1 MEKSN
6 ILSLENITKVYGPVT
21 ALSEV
26 SFTVPKGEVTS
37 LVGEN
42 GAGKSTLLKILSGV
56 IPHGQY
62 EGKLIFENNL
72 MSFSNTKASEQAG
85 IAIIHQ
91 ELSIS
96 PYLSICEN
104 MYIGNYLTTYG
115 KVNWNKMIS
124 ECKKYLK
131 MVGLEEDPTVI
142 AGTIS
147 VAKQQMLE
155 IAKALSKNAKLLIL
169 DEPTS
174 SLNNEDAFRLLD
186 IMKKLKKQGITS
198 IFVSHKLNEVKY
210 VADNIVVIRDGKF
223 ISQYNKNEETIDENR
238 LIQDIVGRP
247 LTSKFPLKDPNRKFG
262 DVIFEIKDMVIPH
275 ATIANYNVVKN
286 ASLDVRQGEIIGISG
301 LVGSGRTELML
312 SIFGQYYNKPSSGQ
326 VFYKGKEVKFRNTKQ
341 AIQSGIMY
349 ASEDRKNVGLIQ
361 IFSIQNNITSAALHL
376 FSKFGILNNNK
387 EIINAQEQKK
397 EVNIKT
403 KNLLNNV
410 ESLSGGNQQKV
421 VIAKALSTKFDLLI
435 IDEPTKGIDVGSKFE
450 IYKILLDLSS
460 KGKTIIVISSEIEE
474 LLGITDRIFVMS
486 QGVIKGHIPTSEATQ
501 EKIMQL
507 SLGGAQ

>member
-174 SLNNEDAFRLLD
+174 SLNDEDAFRLLD

-223 ISQYNKNEETIDENR
+223 ISQYNKMKK
-238 LIQDIVGRP
+238 Q
-247 LTSKFPLKDPNRKFG
+247 
-262 DVIFEIKDMVIPH
+262 
-275 ATIANYNVVKN
+275 
-286 ASLDVRQGEIIGISG
+286 
-301 LVGSGRTELML
+301 LM
-312 SIFGQYYNKPSSGQ
+312 
-326 VFYKGKEVKFRNTKQ
+326 
-341 AIQSGIMY
+341 
-349 ASEDRKNVGLIQ
+349 
-361 IFSIQNNITSAALHL
+361 
-376 FSKFGILNNNK
+376 
-387 EIINAQEQKK
+387 
-397 EVNIKT
+397 KT
-403 KNLLNNV
+403 
-410 ESLSGGNQQKV
+410 
-421 VIAKALSTKFDLLI
+421 D
-435 IDEPTKGIDVGSKFE
+435 
-450 IYKILLDLSS
+450 
-460 KGKTIIVISSEIEE
+460 
-474 LLGITDRIFVMS
+474 
-486 QGVIKGHIPTSEATQ
+486 
-501 EKIMQL
+501 
-507 SLGGAQ
+507 